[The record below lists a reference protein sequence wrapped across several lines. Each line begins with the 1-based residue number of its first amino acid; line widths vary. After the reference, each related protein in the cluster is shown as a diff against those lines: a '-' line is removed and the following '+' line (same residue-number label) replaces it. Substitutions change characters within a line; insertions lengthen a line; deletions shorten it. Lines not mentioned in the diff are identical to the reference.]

1 VLLVAEAKLG
11 GGRSVSMEEEKM
23 EEIER
28 VFLGDGFTGFYF
40 KEIQAIN
47 RLLLSSNQLEMIQ
60 IQKADS

>member
-28 VFLGDGFTGFYF
+28 VFLGDGFTGFYLGVF
-40 KEIQAIN
+40 
-47 RLLLSSNQLEMIQ
+47 SS
-60 IQKADS
+60 